1 MRRPEKRRERNGF
14 RRRHLSLTLRPYGT
28 IINMLRMYG
37 AYENGSPL
45 IPGGMRAAAVKA
57 RQMKKKKAIGV
68 ENFVFLACFVAFFA
82 AFGWKMGLMNM
93 INTMINTAYSLLIE
107 TVFYLMAMC
116 VIMGAV
122 SSLFTEFGII
132 SLFNRLL
139 YPLMR
144 PVYDLPGAASVGI
157 ITTFLSDN
165 PAVLTLADDKYFRS
179 FFKRYQFPAI
189 TNLATAF
196 GMGMI
201 VCTYMLGLS
210 GLGGGEHFGKAV
222 LIGLLGA
229 VIGSIVSTRL
239 MIAFSAKQFG
249 KDAWMPEHEEGVD
262 QKKEQARPIRAGN
275 VANRFLSAIL
285 DGGKSGVKM
294 GFEIIPGVLLICTLV
309 LMMTNGMPEG
319 GYTGAAYEGVALLP
333 MLAGKVDFIL
343 KPLFGFSS
351 PEAIGVPITA
361 LGAAGASLTMARQ
374 LVVTHLAGANDI
386 AVFTAMCMCWSGY
399 LSTHVSMMSTI
410 GCTEMTGKA
419 LVSHTVGGLVAG
431 ITAHW
436 LFVLV
441 SLIL

>member
-1 MRRPEKRRERNGF
+1 M
-14 RRRHLSLTLRPYGT
+14 
-28 IINMLRMYG
+28 
-37 AYENGSPL
+37 
-45 IPGGMRAAAVKA
+45 
-57 RQMKKKKAIGV
+57 KKKAIGV
-68 ENFVFLACFVAFFA
+68 ENFVFLVCFVAFFA
-82 AFGWKMGLMNM
+82 AFGWKMGLMN
-93 INTMINTAYSLLIE
+93 MINTAYSLLIE

-122 SSLFTEFGII
+122 SSLFTEFGIV

-139 YPLMR
+139 YPLMQ

-165 PAVLTLADDKYFRS
+165 PAVLTLADDRYFRS
-179 FFKRYQFPAI
+179 FFKRYQFPAL

-210 GLGGGEHFGKAV
+210 GLGGEHFGRAV
-222 LIGLLGA
+222 LVGLIGA
-229 VIGSIVSTRL
+229 VLGSIVSTRL
-239 MIAFSAKQFG
+239 MIAFSAKQYG
-249 KDAWMPEHEEGVD
+249 REAWMPEHEEGAD
-262 QKKEQARPIRAGN
+262 QKKEQLRPIREGN
-275 VANRFLSAIL
+275 VAYRFLSAIL

-333 MLAGKVDFIL
+333 ALAGKIDFIL

-374 LVVTHLAGANDI
+374 LVVSKLIGANDI

-419 LVSHTVGGLVAG
+419 LISHTIGGLAAGVA
-431 ITAHW
+431 AHW
-436 LFVLV
+436 LFVLAG
-441 SLIL
+441 LIA

>member
-1 MRRPEKRRERNGF
+1 MFRTMRRSPQA
-14 RRRHLSLTLRPYGT
+14 LSPDEIRDLLKKETRGVLSVQGDDGYPYGVP
-28 IINMLRMYG
+28 INHYYDEETNRLYFHG
-37 AYENGSPL
+37 ANFGH
-45 IPGGMRAAAVKA
+45 RVDAVK
-57 RQMKKKKAIGV
+57 RDPKV
-68 ENFVFLACFVAFFA
+68 S
-82 AFGWKMGLMNM
+82 
-93 INTMINTAYSLLIE
+93 Y
-107 TVFYLMAMC
+107 C
-116 VIMGAV
+116 V
-122 SSLFTEFGII
+122 
-132 SLFNRLL
+132 
-139 YPLMR
+139 Y
-144 PVYDLPGAASVGI
+144 
-157 ITTFLSDN
+157 
-165 PAVLTLADDKYFRS
+165 
-179 FFKRYQFPAI
+179 
-189 TNLATAF
+189 
-196 GMGMI
+196 
-201 VCTYMLGLS
+201 
-210 GLGGGEHFGKAV
+210 GGEYQKEGDWARYVKSVIIFGKAV

-239 MIAFSAKQFG
+239 MIAFSAKQYG

-262 QKKEQARPIRAGN
+262 QKKEQLRPIRAGN

-285 DGGKSGVKM
+285 DGGKSGVRM

-333 MLAGKVDFIL
+333 RLAGKIDFIL

-374 LVVTHLAGANDI
+374 LVVTSLAGANDI